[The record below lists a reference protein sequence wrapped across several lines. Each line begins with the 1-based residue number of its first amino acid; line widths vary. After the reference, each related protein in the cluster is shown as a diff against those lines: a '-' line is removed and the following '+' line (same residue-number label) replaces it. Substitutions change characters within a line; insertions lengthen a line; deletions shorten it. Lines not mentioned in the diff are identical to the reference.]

1 MTWAEACADRSLRD
15 LPYKIE
21 LNRWGRLE
29 MSPHRKE
36 HSAFQGRIVK
46 HLHRLLKHGEVLAEC
61 AIDTADGVRVA
72 DVAWCSEAR
81 WASLSDAPSCSIAP
95 ELCVEVLSWSN
106 AAPDIEAKGRLYLAA
121 GAQEFWVCAE
131 DGTLRFY
138 DAGGRIRQSAL
149 CPKFPARIRL

>member
-1 MTWAEACADRSLRD
+1 MTWAEVCADRSLRD

-36 HSAFQGRIVK
+36 HGAYQGSIGAL
-46 HLHRLLKHGEVLAEC
+46 LHRLLKDGQVIAEC

-72 DVAWCSEAR
+72 DVAWCSAER

-138 DAGGRIRQSAL
+138 DASGRIKQSAL